1 MARLQ
6 SDWILEKE
14 TAYLILERFLF
25 TSRFGAWSYS
35 GLRGVFFLGRLSPFN
50 HQKSH
55 NIEILWCFWRFL
67 LKRFYRLHNFL
78 AHFYQPLV
86 LWSYGWSW
94 GFLGTFVPFGL
105 PWSNFETFKTLGKIL
120 KSFLHFYQPSTGM
133 VLGRAGLFWRRLA
146 LAATWGPLASE
157 ISFKFQNYPKCSGF
171 ETFSELFREVVLF
184 TTGTTTGSFP
194 QLCK

>member
-105 PWSNFETFKTLGKIL
+105 PWSNFETFKTLGKNL
-120 KSFLHFYQPSTGM
+120 KIVLTFLPAKYRHGLRKGWV
-133 VLGRAGLFWRRLA
+133 VLA
-146 LAATWGPLASE
+146 
-157 ISFKFQNYPKCSGF
+157 
-171 ETFSELFREVVLF
+171 TFSSCSYMRSSGLRNFIQISELSKMFRLWNIFWTFQGGSSFHNRHHNGVFSPVV
-184 TTGTTTGSFP
+184 
-194 QLCK
+194 